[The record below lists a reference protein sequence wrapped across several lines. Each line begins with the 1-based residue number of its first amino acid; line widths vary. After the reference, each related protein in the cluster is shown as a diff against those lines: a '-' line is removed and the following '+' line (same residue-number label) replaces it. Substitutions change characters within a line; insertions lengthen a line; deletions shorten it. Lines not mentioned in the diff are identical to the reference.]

1 LTERAFPASTVELE
15 PQHGIDLARL
25 RHYLQ
30 QAAPQLG
37 ALRAIRKF
45 KGGQSNPTF
54 WLDCETA
61 AAVLRR
67 KPPGVL
73 LKSAHAVE
81 REFRVIQALAN
92 TDVPVA
98 PAHVLCEDD
107 SVLGSPFYVMG
118 YVAGRIFWDPSL
130 PEVPAPARSAYY
142 SEMARVLAAIHAVG
156 PAAIG
161 LGDYGRPGNYFARQ
175 IARWIEQYRQ
185 SELAPIDDMHTLIDW
200 LPANIPPGDDE
211 CTLVHGD
218 FRIDNMI
225 FHPTEPKILAVV
237 DWELSTLGHPLGD
250 LSYACLTWRLPRVG
264 PIKGLLGLDLS
275 ALALPSEADF
285 KRDYCARSGRPAPEP
300 WSFYM
305 AFNLFRLAAIA
316 QGVAKRASSGQAS
329 SRDAVQVGEMVPV
342 VASAA
347 VALITSTSVINR

>member
-1 LTERAFPASTVELE
+1 MTERAAPAATVEIE
-15 PQHGIDLARL
+15 PAHGINFERL
-25 RHYLQ
+25 RDYLI

-37 ALRAIRKF
+37 VLRAVRKF

-54 WLDCETA
+54 WLDCDA
-61 AAVLRR
+61 APAVLRR

-81 REFRVIQALAN
+81 REFRVIKALAG
-92 TDVPVA
+92 TEVPVA
-98 PAHVLCEDD
+98 PAHVLCEDAD
-107 SVLGSPFYVMG
+107 VLGSPFYVMG
-118 YVAGRIFWDPSL
+118 YVAGRIFWDPAL
-130 PEVPAPARSAYY
+130 EGIAPLERSAYY
-142 SEMARVLAAIHAVG
+142 TEMARVLAAIHRLD
-156 PAAIG
+156 PIAIG
-161 LGDYGRPGNYFARQ
+161 LADFGRPGNYFARQ
-175 IARWIEQYRQ
+175 IARWVEQYRQ
-185 SELAPIDDMHTLIDW
+185 SELDPIADMHLLMAW
-200 LPANIPPGDDE
+200 LPENIPPGDDE
-211 CTLVHGD
+211 SALVHGD
-218 FRIDNMI
+218 FRIDNLI

-264 PIKGLLGLDLS
+264 PIKGLLGLDLA

-305 AFNLFRLAAIA
+305 AFNLFRLGAIA

-329 SRDAVQVGEMVPV
+329 SRDAGQVGAMVPV
-342 VASAA
+342 IARAA
-347 VALITSTSVINR
+347 AELITSTSTSRG